1 MFGIIRTI
9 RNSWRHSR
17 AVVTASNLLDH
28 AGLAGDSTRIA
39 EAAVTHAWQA
49 YAPRL
54 DGRFGIRPRHEVLA
68 LFALALA
75 VKRGIMGEKAR
86 PAVREAL
93 VAGLGKRG
101 LYTVRSREWQAAGEI
116 ELVAFARAVLD
127 DPANAVL
134 EPPSLGEEG
143 TASD

>member
-1 MFGIIRTI
+1 MFGLIRTI

-17 AVVTASNLLDH
+17 AVVTAANLLDH

-39 EAAVTHAWQA
+39 EAVMGHAWQA

-54 DGRFGIRPRHEVLA
+54 DGRFGVRPRHEVLA

-75 VKRGIMGEKAR
+75 VSRGVLGERAT
-86 PAVREAL
+86 PAAREAL
-93 VAGLGKRG
+93 VVGIGKHG
-101 LYTVRSREWQAAGEI
+101 LYNGRSREWHAPGEV
-116 ELVAFARAVLD
+116 ELLAFARAVLD

-134 EPPSLGEEG
+134 EPPLWGHGG
-143 TASD
+143 TANV